1 MRVLYCS
8 IYAPLLINRK
18 EGEDQFAYV
27 AMVELAMLQH
37 LHQTWRSVRPPEDHC
52 PYFALPLAVSRSH
65 VSLGEAPYS
74 LATAP
79 VGLPLSE
86 LVEGIR
92 INKDS
97 SRPPLQL
104 PPPFLASLFRDL
116 FLLVEICA
124 QR

>member
-1 MRVLYCS
+1 M
-8 IYAPLLINRK
+8 
-18 EGEDQFAYV
+18 

-37 LHQTWRSVRPPEDHC
+37 LHQTWRSVGRPSEDYC
-52 PYFALPLAVSRSH
+52 PYFALPLAVSRPH

-74 LATAP
+74 LVTAP

-86 LVEGIR
+86 LVECIR
-92 INKDS
+92 TNKDS

-104 PPPFLASLFRDL
+104 SPPFLASVFRDL
-116 FLLVEICA
+116 FSIVEICA

>member
-1 MRVLYCS
+1 M
-8 IYAPLLINRK
+8 
-18 EGEDQFAYV
+18 
-27 AMVELAMLQH
+27 AMAELAMLQH
-37 LHQTWRSVRPPEDHC
+37 LHQSWRSVRQPSEDHC
-52 PYFALPLAVSRSH
+52 SYFALPLAVSRPH

-74 LATAP
+74 LVTAP
-79 VGLPLSE
+79 VGLPLTE

-104 PPPFLASLFRDL
+104 PPLFLASLFRDL
-116 FLLVEICA
+116 FSIVEICA